1 MLFHDLGKARTR
13 TTDEKGIDHF
23 YGHVEESAKIAD
35 YIMKRLRFDND
46 TRHKVVKLVKYH
58 DLDMALTPKGV
69 RKAIVKLSEELFPLL
84 LEVQRADFMAQSM
97 YKRDEKEAELAEIE
111 RLYARI
117 LEEQNCVSLKT
128 LAVTGSDLIEAGM
141 KPGKEIGEVLQ
152 KLLEEVLEEP
162 ALNTKEQL
170 LKRAEPFIKK

>member
-1 MLFHDLGKARTR
+1 
-13 TTDEKGIDHF
+13 
-23 YGHVEESAKIAD
+23 
-35 YIMKRLRFDND
+35 
-46 TRHKVVKLVKYH
+46 
-58 DLDMALTPKGV
+58 
-69 RKAIVKLSEELFPLL
+69 
-84 LEVQRADFMAQSM
+84 VQRADFMAQSM